1 MALKRGWPSISVI
14 ALAAAALY
22 FSVRIAHA
30 PPPIEAPGFLVSVDP
45 SEALADGNAPLAAP
59 PVTDDDLHI
68 AAYIPVAHLEYSER
82 GMRATVIF
90 PDGSR
95 RIAETADMDE
105 LGPQLPN
112 RDLYGDETLGVL
124 VRMDFVDGEARAG
137 SERRLR
143 DGLPVKLRFAQR

>member
-1 MALKRGWPSISVI
+1 MAWKRGWPSISVI

-22 FSVRIAHA
+22 FSVRIAQA
-30 PPPIEAPGFLVSVDP
+30 PPAIEAPGFLVSIDP
-45 SEALADGNAPLAAP
+45 SEVIVAENPPLAPASP
-59 PVTDDDLHI
+59 SDEELHI
-68 AAYIPVAHLEYSER
+68 AAYIPVAHLEYTER

-95 RIAETADMDE
+95 RVAETADMDD

-112 RDLYGDETLGVL
+112 RELYGDETLGVL

-137 SERRLR
+137 SEQRLR